1 MRIYSYENYE
11 EYRKEVSPKPP
22 RTLEAH
28 QKRLADALDRLYQ
41 QNDYRSLD
49 IVFRLSNALGDDESH
64 DLRCLMGEVIGAILR
79 FDDRLRGV
87 VKCFILG
94 LQKQ

>member
-22 RTLEAH
+22 KTLEAH

-49 IVFRLSNALGDDESH
+49 IVFRLSKALGDDESP
-64 DLRCLMGEVIGAILR
+64 DLRYLMGEVIEAILR
-79 FDDRLRGV
+79 FDDQLRGI

-94 LQKQ
+94 LQKK

>member
-11 EYRKEVSPKPP
+11 EYRKEVSPQPP

-28 QKRLADALDRLYQ
+28 QKRLADALDCLYQ

-49 IVFRLSNALGDDESH
+49 IVFRLSKALGDVENH

-79 FDDRLRGV
+79 FDDQLRGV

>member
-1 MRIYSYENYE
+1 MRIYSYKNYE

-22 RTLEAH
+22 RTLEVH
-28 QKRLADALDRLYQ
+28 QKRLAEALDRLYQ

-49 IVFRLSNALGDDESH
+49 IVFRLSKALGDNESG
-64 DLRCLMGEVIGAILR
+64 DLRYLMGEVIGAILR
-79 FDDRLRGV
+79 FDDQLRGV